1 MTVHVGVDRTQ
12 SVGESTGANIMHD
25 LLSETGWK
33 AASGNVFLGQ
43 V

>member
-1 MTVHVGVDRTQ
+1 MTVHVGVDRTL
-12 SVGESTGANIMHD
+12 SVGESTGAHRMPD

-33 AASGNVFLGQ
+33 AESGNVFLDQ